1 MLRQIKDRIERG
13 NRFLITTHIDI
24 DGDAIGS
31 CFSLYWALV
40 HYKKDAFVY
49 LKDRIPYKY
58 RFLPGPKEP
67 QYLLDTLPEDSF
79 DTVFVLDC
87 GDFHRVGKGYEGL
100 RNNGFIVNI
109 DHHTTNSGFGDLN
122 LVDEGASS
130 TAEIVYDLF
139 RYLGMDISYEM
150 AINIYTAIL
159 TDTGSFRYENTT
171 SKAFTICGHLTRI
184 GVRPS
189 FIATMVYESHP
200 KERFILLGRVLNT
213 LDTYDNGRVA
223 MAHITRDM
231 YHNSNALEE
240 FSDGFVEYIKEIDG
254 IDIAILIRQI
264 ENGRYKLSM
273 RSKGEADVA
282 SICRVFGGGGHKKA
296 AGCFIDGDIDTVKN
310 RVLEAIS
317 SR

>member
-1 MLRQIKDRIERG
+1 MLRQIKDRIEKG
-13 NRFLITTHIDI
+13 NRFLITTHIDL
-24 DGDAIGS
+24 DGDAVGS

-40 HYKKDAFVY
+40 SYKKEAFVY

-58 RFLPGPKEP
+58 RFLPGPKDP
-67 QYLLDTLPEDSF
+67 RYLINTLPGERF

-87 GDFHRVGKGYEGL
+87 GDFHRVGQGYENL
-100 RNNGFIVNI
+100 KNNGFIVSI
-109 DHHTTNSGFGDLN
+109 DHHSTNSGFGDIN
-122 LVDEGASS
+122 LVDEDASS

-139 RYLGMDISYEM
+139 RYLGIDISYEM

-200 KERFILLGRVLNT
+200 KERFILLGKVLNT
-213 LDTYDNGRVA
+213 LETHKDGKIA

-231 YHNSNALEE
+231 CNDSDALEE
-240 FSDGFVEYIKEIDG
+240 FTDGFVEYIKEIDG
-254 IDIAILIRQI
+254 IDIAILIRQT
-264 ENGRYKLSM
+264 EDKRYKLSM
-273 RSKGEADVA
+273 RSKGDVDVA
-282 SICRVFGGGGHKKA
+282 SICRIFGGGGHKKA
-296 AGCFIDGDIDTVKN
+296 AGCHINGDIGTVKSM
-310 RVLEAIS
+310 VLEAIKG
-317 SR
+317 